1 MARVVAVLAL
11 LVVAGVAAAQSIETV
26 GMITEIK
33 TGRGRVEIRS
43 SGDWRRAGP
52 LQALRAGDAVRATDD
67 AMAVVMLTGGGTV
80 KIEAAS
86 SPYTV
91 AARTD
96 DSRTQKARAL
106 VQAGLGFLAAGQR
119 EASTALLSTR
129 SSAKPP
135 VVIAPRNTSLLPGPL
150 VLEWTGSRFARYTV
164 RIVGPSGPVFERR
177 GVAGGRLDYPPDA
190 PALAP
195 STRYTIQVTAGGDQA
210 PQEAWFEVLDAERA
224 RKIADD
230 LTALTQ
236 SFGSSTSRNSVAV
249 VRAGMLASA
258 GLLHDARRVV
268 LDALVT
274 DPDEPALHQALG
286 NVYQKSGL
294 AELAAE
300 SYDEAQFLLTRNA
313 K

>member
-11 LVVAGVAAAQSIETV
+11 LVAAGVAVAQSTETV

-33 TGRGRVEIRS
+33 TGRGRVEVRS
-43 SGDWRRAGP
+43 AGDWRRAGP
-52 LQALRAGDAVRATDD
+52 LQALRAGDAVRVTDD

-80 KIEAAS
+80 KIEGTN

-96 DSRTQKARAL
+96 DTRTQKARTL

-119 EASTALLSTR
+119 DAPTAVLSTR

-135 VVIAPRNTSLLPGPL
+135 IVIAPRNTSLLPGPL
-150 VLEWTGSRFARYTV
+150 ALEWTGSRFARYTV

-190 PALAP
+190 PPLAP
-195 STRYTIQVTAGGDQA
+195 STRYTIQVASGDQA
-210 PQEAWFEVLDAERA
+210 PQEAWFEVLDTERA

-236 SFGSSTSRNSVAV
+236 SFGGSASRNSVAV

-268 LDALVT
+268 LDALAS

-294 AELAAE
+294 GELAAE